1 MENLQKMKYRRCK
14 ITPTQLQYARDI
26 STVMA
31 FAIGFIIIGSYE
43 YKLVPHI
50 NSEGI
55 EDGTSDYIAVAG
67 QSWMNLISILGYC

>member
-1 MENLQKMKYRRCK
+1 
-14 ITPTQLQYARDI
+14 
-26 STVMA
+26 MA